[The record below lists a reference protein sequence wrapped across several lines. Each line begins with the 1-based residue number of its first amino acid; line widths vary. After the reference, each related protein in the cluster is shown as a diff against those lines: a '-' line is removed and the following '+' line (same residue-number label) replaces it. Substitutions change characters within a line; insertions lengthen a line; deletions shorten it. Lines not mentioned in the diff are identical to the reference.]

1 MVDAELRIVRR
12 QTERTNGWTAC
23 YYFQRMTRHPYQI
36 CAAALL
42 MGFLGGC
49 GIETTVYKQRQKG
62 GGGSSDPGVD
72 TADSTGTIDTGE
84 PQCTDEGPI
93 VEIGTGEYVFET
105 LDDGDA
111 IEVHHGSQDG
121 HHILGSIRTRNTS
134 NIATIH
140 FEIVPEY
147 SGEAISIQDYRMQML
162 PDPMQGEC
170 AWVITG
176 MYAYLGKIDPAGAE
190 FLHKDATMSMV
201 LVDNDG
207 RTASDSVTVVP
218 FLPAIGS

>member
-1 MVDAELRIVRR
+1 MNLELK
-12 QTERTNGWTAC
+12 
-23 YYFQRMTRHPYQI
+23 HI
-36 CAAALL
+36 CTVTTL
-42 MGFLGGC
+42 MGALSGC
-49 GIETTVYKQRQKG
+49 GIESHVYKQRNKG
-62 GGGSSDPGVD
+62 GGGSDEPITD
-72 TADSTGTIDTGE
+72 TADTTGTIDTGE
-84 PQCTDEGPI
+84 THCMDEGPVI
-93 VEIGTGEYVFET
+93 EVGTGEYVFEA
-105 LDDGDA
+105 LEDGDA

-121 HHILGSIRTRNTS
+121 HHILGSIRTRNTAS
-134 NIATIH
+134 IATIH
-140 FEIVPEY
+140 FEIVPDY
-147 SGEAISIQDYRMQML
+147 NGEAVAIQDYRMQLL

-170 AWVITG
+170 AWIITG

>member
-1 MVDAELRIVRR
+1 
-12 QTERTNGWTAC
+12 
-23 YYFQRMTRHPYQI
+23 MTRQLNRI
-36 CAAALL
+36 CVAALL
-42 MGFLGGC
+42 MGTVGGC
-49 GIETTVYKQRQKG
+49 GIESHVYKQRGKARS
-62 GGGSSDPGVD
+62 GSSDPITD
-72 TADSTGTIDTGE
+72 TADTTGTIDTGGS
-84 PQCTDEGPI
+84 QCTDEGPI
-93 VEIGTGEYVFET
+93 VEIGTGEDVFEA